1 MCFTGGKRGQRV
13 QLTVSSMGY
22 VGEIERE
29 RERELFSRSEEG
41 QTRVMFT
48 SRLIRSFLSPIFDDD
63 NKRIRSQ

>member
-29 RERELFSRSEEG
+29 RESYFHG
-41 QTRVMFT
+41 AKRV
-48 SRLIRSFLSPIFDDD
+48 RLGLCSLLG
-63 NKRIRSQ
+63 